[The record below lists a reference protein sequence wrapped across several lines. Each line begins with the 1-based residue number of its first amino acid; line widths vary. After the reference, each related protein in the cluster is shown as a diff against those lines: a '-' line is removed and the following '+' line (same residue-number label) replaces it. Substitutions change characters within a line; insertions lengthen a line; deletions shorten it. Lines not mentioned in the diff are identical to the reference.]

1 MKEIFIFL
9 ASVLSWAIYGFGLI
23 APLTPSEGI
32 PTLFDLTVFVGIPLA
47 ILGWCWLKCSALW
60 AKIIMIIQGLSII
73 GFTCW
78 LLLLQMGL
86 FREPS

>member
-1 MKEIFIFL
+1 MKEVFIFL

-32 PTLFDLTVFVGIPLA
+32 PTLFDLIVFVGIPLA
-47 ILGWCWLKCSALW
+47 IFGWCWLKCSALW
-60 AKIIMIIQGLSII
+60 AKILVIIQGLAII
-73 GFTCW
+73 GFTFW
-78 LLLLQMGL
+78 LLSFQMGL